1 MDPNRKVFF
10 YQGKPPV
17 YLLPLLIVLGVLVFT
32 VLAVFGLFVGIAI
45 GALVIVLGIAR
56 LLSSFK
62 KKKPRTINE
71 NGRTTIILDE
81 EDFEVIE
88 KGKK

>member
-1 MDPNRKVFF
+1 MDPKRKIFF
-10 YQGKPPV
+10 YQGKPPA

-56 LLSSFK
+56 LFSSFK

>member
-10 YQGKPPV
+10 YQGKPPA

-56 LLSSFK
+56 LFSSFK

>member
-10 YQGKPPV
+10 YQGKPPA

-56 LLSSFK
+56 LFSSLK